1 MRNKFTITEGEAQ
14 RILGLHSSKKQLII
28 EEVTRNEMPI
38 CVRNAGEFTFDEKG
52 GYGYIWVKN
61 AGGKGKDYLWYH
73 NHLMGVLNNAV
84 SSDSLEA
91 AYKYYCKCVE
101 GKCKPK
107 TYPID
112 AKDIPDECDDKRK
125 CSLQTPGG
133 KVETPRGK
141 VDVNQNNSNK
151 YTFDFD
157 AIMKAINDTGKCA
170 GSWGSSDGTKGT
182 SGTQGTSGTNVIQN
196 PLPINNKISAD
207 LYYKI
212 IAN

>member
-28 EEVTRNEMPI
+28 EEVTRNDLPI
-38 CVRNAGEFTFDEKG
+38 CVRNAGSFAGEPTDP
-52 GYGYIWVKN
+52 YIRVPN
-61 AGGKGKDYLWYH
+61 AGGKGVTYSWYNDH
-73 NHLMGVLNNAV
+73 TMFISQPNAGG
-84 SSDSLEA
+84 STR
-91 AYKYYCKCVE
+91 YKYYCKCVE

-107 TYPID
+107 TYSLD
-112 AKDIPDECDDKRK
+112 SRDIPDECDDKK
-125 CSLQTPGG
+125 NCSLQTPGG
-133 KVETPRGK
+133 QVETPRGK